1 MSTPDSRNLLLGAG
15 AVFFSR
21 FAADGSFTNKWRHLG
36 NVDKVD
42 LTPTA
47 DTKDKTSSMTGLR
60 ALLASTVVGFNLEV
74 SLELT
79 EFDAENLALALL
91 GDTADL
97 TQTDTARDGAALNG
111 GSAITFGV
119 WYPLLRSDSD
129 EDAAINP
136 YVLSVSDGL
145 TTTSLEGTDYEV
157 NRAAG
162 LIRILESGSL
172 TEAITH
178 WRGSVPGYDSSDG
191 LKKVSM
197 LTNGKILGRVRY
209 IAADDLLQGPKEN
222 YVFYKCQLTPDGAIG
237 LISDDYAAFTLKCK
251 ILQDTSRAAGDQYG
265 RMDERPDDES
275 GS

>member
-1 MSTPDSRNLLLGAG
+1 
-15 AVFFSR
+15 VFFSR
-21 FAADGSFTNKWRHLG
+21 FAADGSFNNQWRHLG

-42 LTPTA
+42 LTPAA

-60 ALLASTVVGFNLEV
+60 ALLASTVVGLNLEV

-79 EFDAENLALALL
+79 EFDPENLALALL
-91 GDTADL
+91 GDASTL
-97 TQTDTARDGAALNG
+97 TQSDISRDGASLNG
-111 GSAITFGV
+111 GVAISFGV
-119 WYPLLRSDSD
+119 WYPLFATDGD
-129 EDAAINP
+129 EDPAINP
-136 YVLSVSDGL
+136 FVLRVSDGS
-145 TTTSLEGTDYEV
+145 TTSSLEGTDYEV

-162 LIRILESGSL
+162 LIRILESGAL
-172 TEAITH
+172 TEAIST
-178 WRGSVPGYDSSDG
+178 WRGSIPGYDSADG

-197 LTNGKILGRVRY
+197 LSNGKILGRVRF
-209 IAADDLLQGPKEN
+209 ISADDLLQGPKDN

-251 ILQDTSRAAGDQYG
+251 ILQDTARVAGDQYG